1 MKKILFY
8 SLALSA
14 LLVGCGSVTSSLSTA
29 SSSSFSSS
37 EPEKVIPEVNVIVLA
52 GQSNAEGNSNAK
64 NLEAYCDDTGNSYEE
79 YVHGYNT
86 VKITYHNHYYF
97 STSYLYSNRDNPFEP
112 NFVDVKAGQGKT
124 SGWVGPELGM
134 AQYINNS
141 IKASQPVYII
151 KFASGGTGF
160 STTPSWNSPSS
171 GTTGEL
177 YQKLTKYVDN
187 GLEYLENQGLKPKI
201 RSFVWMQGEADSS
214 TVANANAYKDGL
226 KNMVTDFRSK
236 YASYATGDDGDNI
249 GVVDGYISDSGKW
262 KQYQIINAAK
272 EEIAS
277 ELENYYTVDTT
288 ATGLDLKVNSEEHG
302 GGDSA
307 HYTIDSMI
315 KLGQAFGKTII
326 DQELLIY
333 EEGTVEEIKDFSVDD
348 GVVRDNNLTLEAENG
363 IFAHGYQHKTEKSDV
378 ASGGKIIGYFW
389 ENYAP
394 RIKFVVDSDKE
405 EKNAIISV
413 RMAPTFAQA
422 IKELPHPIYKTRML
436 TVNGEEIR
444 LNGTMQ
450 PRTSWY
456 DFADYSGYVNLKK
469 GINIIEFHHDLNQT
483 YAIEEGRI
491 NFDCI
496 KLATKDAIIV
506 DTKTSIIEAEN
517 CDLQRVTMSSEAINS
532 PSKGASVGGLNTIA
546 ASITATFNADKASLA
561 SIFGSFGLNS
571 EFNLNEY
578 IELELNDQKVSLN
591 DITLYEYNLDKV
603 AGGDWREFA
612 LCNVNVI
619 EGQNTFKLKVIKE
632 GLDVNLDYLRI
643 CSTGVISFN

>member
-1 MKKILFY
+1 MKKSLFCL
-8 SLALSA
+8 LALSA
-14 LLVGCGSVTSSLSTA
+14 LLVGCGSVTSSLSNT
-29 SSSSFSSS
+29 SSSSSS

-52 GQSNAEGNSNAK
+52 GQSNAEGNSDAK
-64 NLEAYCDDTGNSYEE
+64 NLEKYCIDTGNSYEE

-160 STTPSWNSPSS
+160 STTPSWYSPSS

-187 GLEYLENQGLKPKI
+187 GLEHLVNQGLNPKI
-201 RSFVWMQGEADSS
+201 RSFVWMQGEADSK
-214 TVANANAYKDGL
+214 TAAAANKYKDGL
-226 KNMVTDFRSK
+226 KNMITDFRSK
-236 YASYATGDDGDNI
+236 YASYALDEDGDNI
-249 GVVDGYISDSGKW
+249 GVVDGYISDSGQW
-262 KQYQIINAAK
+262 KEYKITNAAK
-272 EEIAS
+272 EELAS
-277 ELENYYTVDTT
+277 ELKNYYTVDTT
-288 ATGLDLKVNSEEHG
+288 TTGLDLKLSSAEHG
-302 GGDSA
+302 GGDNY

-315 KLGQAFGKTII
+315 KLGQTFGKTII
-326 DQELLIY
+326 DNEMLIY
-333 EEGTVEEIKDFSVDD
+333 EEGTVEEVKDFSVDD
-348 GVVRDNNLTLEAENG
+348 GVIRNNNITLEAENG
-363 IFAHGYQHKTEKSDV
+363 IFAHGYKHVIENTEF
-378 ASGGKIIGYFW
+378 ASNGKVVGYFW
-389 ENYAP
+389 ESYTP

-405 EKNAIISV
+405 EKNALISV
-413 RMAPTFAQA
+413 RMAPTFAQKL
-422 IKELPHPIYKTRML
+422 KELPHPIYKTRML
-436 TVNGEEIR
+436 TVNGEEVR
-444 LNGTMQ
+444 LSGTMQ
-450 PRTSWY
+450 PRKTWY

-483 YAIEEGRI
+483 YAIEEGRV

-496 KLATKDAIIV
+496 KISSKDAV
-506 DTKTSIIEAEN
+506 VVNTNTNIIEAEN
-517 CDLQRVTMSSEAINS
+517 CSLQRVVVSQEPINS
-532 PSKGASVGGLNTIA
+532 PSNGSLISGLNVIAGTIEG
-546 ASITATFNADKASLA
+546 SFNLDKAVSSA
-561 SIFGSFGLNS
+561 FFASFGLNS

-578 IELELNDQKVSLN
+578 IELEVNNQKVSLN
-591 DITLYEYNLDKV
+591 SITLYEYNLDKV

-612 LCNVNVI
+612 LCNVDLV

-632 GLDVNLDYLRI
+632 RLDVNLDYIRI